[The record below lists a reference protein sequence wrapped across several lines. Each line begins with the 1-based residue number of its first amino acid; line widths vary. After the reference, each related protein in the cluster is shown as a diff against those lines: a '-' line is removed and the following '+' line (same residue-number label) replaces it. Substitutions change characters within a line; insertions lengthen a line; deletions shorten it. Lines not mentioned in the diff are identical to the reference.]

1 MGRQLQIT
9 QVAEINSSNIKVTF
23 HQLAVT
29 RLINQGILRLGDHK
43 AFFNDREINLQ
54 DYILIDQHSITVL
67 SPQAFEFLFSSTNT
81 SSSATQNSEPLK
93 KLQRNNE
100 ELKASN
106 ARQMATINQLQNL
119 LNDFKIKNDNLRERL
134 RSAREQQEQLAIS
147 RQNLKEE
154 NLRLQKLVKRLQE
167 ERKKQAMVE
176 EKAEKTVDKKP
187 AEKVVAKPKD
197 KKPATKP
204 TAKKAVAKPKVKKSV
219 AKPTVKKAV
228 AKSKV
233 KKPVTKP
240 TAKPKVK
247 KSTAKPTA
255 KKAVAKP
262 KTKKSVKKSA
272 NTSYNDIKPATLSV
286 ADEKRFKELKAMS
299 ADKLAKTLALDTIP
313 VKQRFDNSKDLRI
326 LALKAK
332 SQSELARWL
341 HRGSSTIQDWT
352 RATDNE
358 EILKHF
364 KK

>member
-1 MGRQLQIT
+1 MERKLQIT
-9 QVAEINSSNIKVTF
+9 QVTEINSSSVKVTF

-29 RLINQGILRLGDHK
+29 RLINQGILRLADNK
-43 AFFNDREINLQ
+43 AFFNDYEINLQ

-67 SPQAFEFLFSSTNT
+67 SPQAFEFLFDSTNT
-81 SSSATQNSEPLK
+81 SSSSTTQNSEPLK

-106 ARQMATINQLQNL
+106 ARQMVTINQLQNL
-119 LNDFKIKNDNLRERL
+119 LNDFKTKNDNLRERL

-167 ERKKQAMVE
+167 ERNKQVMANK
-176 EKAEKTVDKKP
+176 KAEKTVDKKTAKKVVEKSMEKSTAKKSVSKP
-187 AEKVVAKPKD
+187 TTKKVVAKPK
-197 KKPATKP
+197 
-204 TAKKAVAKPKVKKSV
+204 AKKSDHKPIAKKV
-219 AKPTVKKAV
+219 V
-228 AKSKV
+228 AKSKTKKTV
-233 KKPVTKP
+233 KKT
-240 TAKPKVK
+240 T
-247 KSTAKPTA
+247 
-255 KKAVAKP
+255 
-262 KTKKSVKKSA
+262 
-272 NTSYNDIKPATLSV
+272 NNNYNDIKPATLSV
-286 ADEKRFKELKAMS
+286 ADEKRFKELKAMP
-299 ADKLAKTLALDTIP
+299 ADKLAKTLALDKIP

-332 SQSELARWL
+332 SQAELARWL

>member
-1 MGRQLQIT
+1 MERKLQIT
-9 QVAEINSSNIKVTF
+9 QVTEINSSSVKVTF

-29 RLINQGILRLGDHK
+29 RLINQGILRLADNK

-81 SSSATQNSEPLK
+81 SSSSATQNSELLK

-106 ARQMATINQLQNL
+106 ARPVATINQLQNL
-119 LNDFKIKNDNLRERL
+119 LNEFKTKNDGLRERL

-167 ERKKQAMVE
+167 ERKKQAMAE
-176 EKAEKTVDKKP
+176 EKAEKTVDKKT
-187 AEKVVAKPKD
+187 AEKVIEKSTEKSME
-197 KKPATKP
+197 KS
-204 TAKKAVAKPKVKKSV
+204 TAKKSVSKPTTKKVVAKPKVKK
-219 AKPTVKKAV
+219 PIT
-228 AKSKV
+228 
-233 KKPVTKP
+233 
-240 TAKPKVK
+240 
-247 KSTAKPTA
+247 
-255 KKAVAKP
+255 KP
-262 KTKKSVKKSA
+262 KTKKAVKKPA
-272 NTSYNDIKPATLSV
+272 NKNYNDIKPATLSA
-286 ADEKRFKELKAMS
+286 ADEKRFEELRAMS
-299 ADKLAKTLALDTIP
+299 ANKLTKTLALDKIP

-326 LALKAK
+326 LALKAT
-332 SQSELARWL
+332 SQAELARWL

-358 EILKHF
+358 EVLKHF

>member
-1 MGRQLQIT
+1 MERKLQIT
-9 QVAEINSSNIKVTF
+9 QVTEINSSSVKVTF

-29 RLINQGILRLGDHK
+29 RLINQGILRLADNK
-43 AFFNDREINLQ
+43 AFFNDYEINLQ

-81 SSSATQNSEPLK
+81 SSSSATQNSELLK

-106 ARQMATINQLQNL
+106 ARQVATINQLQNL
-119 LNDFKIKNDNLRERL
+119 LNDFKNKNDDLRQRL

-167 ERKKQAMVE
+167 ERKKQATAE
-176 EKAEKTVDKKP
+176 EKAEKTVDKKT
-187 AEKVVAKPKD
+187 AEKVIEKSMEKSIAKKSVS
-197 KKPATKP
+197 KP
-204 TAKKAVAKPKVKKSV
+204 TTKKVVAKPKVKKPIT
-219 AKPTVKKAV
+219 KPKT
-228 AKSKV
+228 
-233 KKPVTKP
+233 KKPATK
-240 TAKPKVK
+240 
-247 KSTAKPTA
+247 SIA
-255 KKAVAKP
+255 KKVVAKP
-262 KTKKSVKKSA
+262 KTKKAVKKTT
-272 NTSYNDIKPATLSV
+272 NKNYNDIKPTTLSAV
-286 ADEKRFKELKAMS
+286 DEKRFKELRAMS
-299 ADKLAKTLALDTIP
+299 ANKLAKTLALDKIP

-326 LALKAK
+326 LALKAT
-332 SQSELARWL
+332 SQAELARWL

-352 RATDNE
+352 RATDND

>member
-1 MGRQLQIT
+1 MERKLQIT
-9 QVAEINSSNIKVTF
+9 QVTEINSSSVKVTF

-29 RLINQGILRLGDHK
+29 RLINQGILRLADNK

-81 SSSATQNSEPLK
+81 SSSSATQNSELLK

-106 ARQMATINQLQNL
+106 ARQVATINQLQNL
-119 LNDFKIKNDNLRERL
+119 LNDFKNKNDDLRQRL

-167 ERKKQAMVE
+167 ERKKQDTAE
-176 EKAEKTVDKKP
+176 EKAEKTV
-187 AEKVVAKPKD
+187 EKVVAKPKA

-204 TAKKAVAKPKVKKSV
+204 TTKKAA
-219 AKPTVKKAV
+219 

-233 KKPVTKP
+233 KKSVTK
-240 TAKPKVK
+240 KP
-247 KSTAKPTA
+247 
-255 KKAVAKP
+255 VAKP
-262 KTKKSVKKSA
+262 KTKKAVKKTA
-272 NTSYNDIKPATLSV
+272 NKNYNDIKPATLSA
-286 ADEKRFKELKAMS
+286 ADEKRFKELRSMPANE
-299 ADKLAKTLALDTIP
+299 LTKTLALDTIP

-326 LALKAK
+326 LALKAT
-332 SQSELARWL
+332 SQAELARWL